1 MKDLYHI
8 SFNSNLPSILYPRQP
23 DGMVEDAYEYELGH
37 RVSFA
42 PTIRQCAIAVYF
54 NLPKDYTF
62 TKEIVY
68 YVYKLNTTKNLKT
81 IDKKKIQELIAD
93 AEITDEV
100 CIAEPCPIKKIG
112 KIAVKF
118 IKNKPLYT
126 FYHNKNRL
134 VGYEPSIKVTEFYT
148 NDVINIDS
156 IIHLKKSK

>member
-23 DGMVEDAYEYELGH
+23 DGMVEDAYEYELGP

-81 IDKKKIQELIAD
+81 IDKKEN
-93 AEITDEV
+93 TGTYSR
-100 CIAEPCPIKKIG
+100 CR
-112 KIAVKF
+112 
-118 IKNKPLYT
+118 N
-126 FYHNKNRL
+126 NR
-134 VGYEPSIKVTEFYT
+134 
-148 NDVINIDS
+148 
-156 IIHLKKSK
+156 